1 MLSTVHTPNIAF
13 IVKFGWCYDIS
24 VVSKKNQ
31 CEFIVIQELSY
42 SKLEK
47 YLTLSGTSV
56 RDLESQF
63 AMYVK
68 NELKIIFLFQ

>member
-1 MLSTVHTPNIAF
+1 MGNSKSKLHIQTPNITF

-56 RDLESQF
+56 RDLEKSICHVRQ
-63 AMYVK
+63 K
-68 NELKIIFLFQ
+68 WT